1 MTYLRLQVTHGK
13 CGPRTQKPGPL
24 GDGLT
29 LLGSTRVPISD
40 PGRSSLLQTEEEKHF
55 PKVLETCPLAL
66 PRSTVTR
73 SECHCFVSPPAFR
86 RCPGWVGQVL
96 LEAEK
101 VNLSQ
106 SRLLRWQ
113 KLWNGKFFFFCFI
126 LEVRSN
132 SRAGLP
138 PAVSEKRIWVRIYSF
153 FCTKSIS
160 GVERGG
166 NGQRLPWPWHVFV
179 ILVFIMSYLLDGS
192 ISSTR
197 FLRAC
202 DRKKKSVSLEAEIY
216 VFKLY
221 LHPAS
226 KKPKHFKVFEPTPSL
241 KTGGKQLQNTK

>member
-13 CGPRTQKPGPL
+13 CGPRTQKPRPL

-113 KLWNGKFFFFCFI
+113 KLWNGKFFFFALFWRLGQI
-126 LEVRSN
+126 P
-132 SRAGLP
+132 GQGYLP
-138 PAVSEKRIWVRIYSF
+138 
-153 FCTKSIS
+153 
-160 GVERGG
+160 
-166 NGQRLPWPWHVFV
+166 Q
-179 ILVFIMSYLLDGS
+179 
-192 ISSTR
+192 
-197 FLRAC
+197 
-202 DRKKKSVSLEAEIY
+202 
-216 VFKLY
+216 
-221 LHPAS
+221 
-226 KKPKHFKVFEPTPSL
+226 SL
-241 KTGGKQLQNTK
+241 KRESGWGSTHSFVPKASPGWRGEGTGRGCPGRDMYLWY